1 MRVPPKRGAIIQR
14 LRLEQVKIYRHNVT
28 VHWGDTDPAKIVFYP
43 NYFEWFDQSTRLYF
57 DSVGLDW
64 DSLVRKYGIV
74 GLPIVE
80 AKARFLAP
88 CKFRDEIVVESRIGK
103 WNDKTFEVG
112 HAVVNGGVRA
122 VEGYEIRV
130 WAQRRPDEPDR
141 LKAIPIHSAI
151 CSDVLPNGSTPM
163 PASSA
168 RMSGSLTMRTI
179 SAFSFDTISRGVP
192 AGANT
197 PIHNTIS

>member
-1 MRVPPKRGAIIQR
+1 MSRPKPRCTRILKRRRAPKRREQIAQR
-14 LRLEQVKIYRHNVT
+14 MTSGQVNTSRHKVT

-88 CKFRDEIVVESRIGK
+88 CTFRHEIVVESRIGK
-103 WNDKTFEVG
+103 ANDKTFEVS
-112 HAVVNGGVRA
+112 HPVASAAARA
-122 VEGYEIRV
+122 VEGYE
-130 WAQRRPDEPDR
+130 
-141 LKAIPIHSAI
+141 
-151 CSDVLPNGSTPM
+151 
-163 PASSA
+163 
-168 RMSGSLTMRTI
+168 
-179 SAFSFDTISRGVP
+179 
-192 AGANT
+192 
-197 PIHNTIS
+197 

>member
-1 MRVPPKRGAIIQR
+1 
-14 LRLEQVKIYRHNVT
+14 VKIYRHNVT

-88 CKFRDEIVVESRIGK
+88 CKFRDEIVVESCIGK

-141 LKAIPIHSAI
+141 LKAIPI
-151 CSDVLPNGSTPM
+151 
-163 PASSA
+163 PAEI
-168 RMSGSLTMRTI
+168 R
-179 SAFSFDTISRGVP
+179 SAFE
-192 AGANT
+192 
-197 PIHNTIS
+197 